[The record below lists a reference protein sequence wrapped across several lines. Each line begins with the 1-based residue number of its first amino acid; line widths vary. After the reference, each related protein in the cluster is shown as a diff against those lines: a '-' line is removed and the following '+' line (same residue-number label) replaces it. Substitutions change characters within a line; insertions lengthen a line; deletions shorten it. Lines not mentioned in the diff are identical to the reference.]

1 MTYDSGDPTL
11 FLEGL
16 RTPMIT
22 HLLLTTGG
30 DAAPAGGLD
39 SNLLLNI
46 GLFALLAVVIIFMF
60 RSSRKRRADAEKLQT
75 QMVPGVEVM
84 TQHGIYGTLVSLD
97 EENNEA
103 IIETT
108 PGTKLR
114 VHRQTLAR
122 VVEPNDVV
130 TDEEELDTELG
141 EITPAE
147 DPEFGQRVDTEKPK
161 RAPRKKP
168 TE

>member
-1 MTYDSGDPTL
+1 MFTLAQLPATATPAPGAGTILGFDP
-11 FLEGL
+11 
-16 RTPMIT
+16 
-22 HLLLTTGG
+22 LT
-30 DAAPAGGLD
+30 
-39 SNLLLNI
+39 I
-46 GLFALLAVVIIFMF
+46 GLFVLLAVVIVFMF

-84 TQHGIYGTLVSLD
+84 TQHGIYGTLVSVDD
-97 EENNEA
+97 EKNEA

-108 PGTKLR
+108 PGTQLR

-122 VVEPNDVV
+122 VVEPDEIVSN
-130 TDEEELDTELG
+130 EEELEAELG
-141 EITPAE
+141 EITPAS
-147 DPEFGQRVDTEKPK
+147 DPEFGERTDDTKPK

>member
-1 MTYDSGDPTL
+1 MTISTLLQATGD
-11 FLEGL
+11 
-16 RTPMIT
+16 
-22 HLLLTTGG
+22 
-30 DAAPAGGLD
+30 DAAATGGLD

-60 RSSRKRRADAEKLQT
+60 RNSRKRRADAEKLQT
-75 QMVPGVEVM
+75 QMVPGAEIM
-84 TQHGIYGTLVSLD
+84 TQTGIFGTLISVD
-97 EENNEA
+97 EETNQA

-114 VHRQTLAR
+114 VHRQVIAR
-122 VVEPNDVV
+122 VVEP
-130 TDEEELDTELG
+130 DEVPLDDQPSRGVQLNEDNAMPAGDPAYG
-141 EITPAE
+141 E
-147 DPEFGQRVDTEKPK
+147 RVDETKPK